1 MTYTGPIAREATARQ
16 SSAAPRPP
24 QDRPGPD
31 APPRATPL
39 HGPQNRSQKHGP
51 MNGIAP
57 AGCGP
62 AWSAGSSS
70 SCG

>member
-31 APPRATPL
+31 APPRGQHRFTARKTEARST
-39 HGPQNRSQKHGP
+39 GP
-51 MNGIAP
+51 
-57 AGCGP
+57 
-62 AWSAGSSS
+62 
-70 SCG
+70 